1 MIKQDTLENQAKSIY
16 LGIGS
21 NLGNRI
27 KNIEKAKYKLFQNQI
42 NIVKSSN
49 YYESLSWPNIKKPKF
64 LNIVLEIET
73 NLSELNLLNKCLMI
87 EKQLGRKRSLK
98 NAPRVCDID
107 IIDFNRIFLKK
118 RNLQL
123 PHPRLHE
130 RNFVLFPLKEI
141 SPMWEHPVLNRK
153 INYFINKLNITS
165 HIEITRIQNSAIS
178 KLCRII

>member
-1 MIKQDTLENQAKSIY
+1 MNIGILAETKKNYLELFKIIKL
-16 LGIGS
+16 
-21 NLGNRI
+21 
-27 KNIEKAKYKLFQNQI
+27 IELK
-42 NIVKSSN
+42 
-49 YYESLSWPNIKKPKF
+49 
-64 LNIVLEIET
+64 
-73 NLSELNLLNKCLMI
+73 
-87 EKQLGRKRSLK
+87 LGRTKTQK
-98 NAPRVCDID
+98 NNPRVIDID
-107 IIDFNRIFLKK
+107 IIDFNRILLKK
-118 RNLQL
+118 KNLQL